1 MKLKSG
7 FILREIAGSSIIV
20 PVGDRVKEFNGVIN
34 LNDTGVFL
42 WKLLEKGATEQE
54 LVEALL
60 NEYEVEKE
68 IAERDVNKL
77 VSKLKEAKLLK

>member
-54 LVEALL
+54 LIEALL

>member
-7 FILREIAGSSIIV
+7 FILREIAGNSIIV
-20 PVGDRVKEFNGVIN
+20 PVGERVKDFNGVIN

-42 WKLLEKGATEQE
+42 WKLLEKGATETE
-54 LVEALL
+54 LVDALL
-60 NEYEVEKE
+60 NEYDVERE

-77 VSKLKEAKLLK
+77 VCKLKEAKLLK

>member
-7 FILREIAGSSIIV
+7 FVLREVAGNSIIV
-20 PVGDRVKEFNGVIN
+20 PVGERVKEFNGVIN

-42 WKLLEKGATEQE
+42 WKILEKGATEVE

-68 IAERDVNKL
+68 VAERDVNKL

>member
-20 PVGDRVKEFNGVIN
+20 PVGERVKEFNGVIN

-42 WKLLEKGATEQE
+42 WKILEKGATEE
-54 LVEALL
+54 EMVSALL

-68 IAERDVNKL
+68 VAEKDVSKFIG
-77 VSKLKEAKLLK
+77 KLKEAKLLK

>member
-42 WKLLEKGATEQE
+42 WKMLEKGATEQE

>member
-20 PVGDRVKEFNGVIN
+20 PVGERVKEFNGVIN

-42 WKLLEKGATEQE
+42 WKILEKGATAEE
-54 LVEALL
+54 MVSALL

-68 IAERDVNKL
+68 VAEKDVSKFIG
-77 VSKLKEAKLLK
+77 KLKEAKLLK